1 MIIDDEVGSVAETS
15 TAEAEEVL
23 TDQPEAEDQDSES
36 VAEYSDNEE
45 PEEAEEGEGSET
57 EDEQPELGSNSETV
71 EVEYD
76 GEVYAVP
83 KRLKDAVMATKDYTE
98 KTQSLADERRNYE
111 AEKAD
116 FTQYMEA
123 SKAQSEQMANLA
135 AIDQQLK
142 SFEAYDWNAA
152 FDADITSANKLQ
164 HQQQQLQAQRG
175 QLVGAIQQGEQQRQE
190 AQHQN
195 MVRVAE
201 RTDAKLAKEVTGW
214 GDEMKSDLGKFAVDM
229 GLPANMVSNAVTY
242 PEINILRLAQ
252 IGYKTENQVKAAV
265 KSKDKKIVQVKP
277 SKNLKPKRQSAPK
290 TLSNVTDPVAY
301 RELRLAQKRK
311 AKG

>member
-1 MIIDDEVGSVAETS
+1 
-15 TAEAEEVL
+15 
-23 TDQPEAEDQDSES
+23 
-36 VAEYSDNEE
+36 
-45 PEEAEEGEGSET
+45 
-57 EDEQPELGSNSETV
+57 
-71 EVEYD
+71 
-76 GEVYAVP
+76 
-83 KRLKDAVMATKDYTE
+83 
-98 KTQSLADERRNYE
+98 
-111 AEKAD
+111 
-116 FTQYMEA
+116 
-123 SKAQSEQMANLA
+123 
-135 AIDQQLK
+135 
-142 SFEAYDWNAA
+142 
-152 FDADITSANKLQ
+152 
-164 HQQQQLQAQRG
+164 
-175 QLVGAIQQGEQQRQE
+175 
-190 AQHQN
+190 

-214 GDEMKSDLGKFAVDM
+214 GIEMKSDLGKFAVDM

-277 SKNLKPKRQSAPK
+277 SKSLKPKRQSAPK

>member
-36 VAEYSDNEE
+36 VAEDSDNEE
-45 PEEAEEGEGSET
+45 PEEAEEGEGTET

-123 SKAQSEQMANLA
+123 TKAQSDQMANLA
-135 AIDQQLK
+135 AIDQQLNH
-142 SFEAYDWNAA
+142 FET
-152 FDADITSANKLQ
+152 FDMNHLIDTDITSANKLQ
-164 HQQQQLQAQRG
+164 YQKQQLQAQRG

-201 RTDAKLAKEVTGW
+201 RTDAKLASEVTGW

-265 KSKDKKIVQVKP
+265 KSKDRKIVQVKP
-277 SKNLKPKRQSAPK
+277 SKSLKPKRQSAPK

>member
-1 MIIDDEVGSVAETS
+1 MIIDDQVGSVAETS
-15 TAEAEEVL
+15 TPEAEEVV

-36 VAEYSDNEE
+36 VTQEGDYEE
-45 PEEAEEGEGSET
+45 PEEAKESEESET
-57 EDEQPELGSNSETV
+57 EDEQPPEGSFSETV

-76 GEVYAVP
+76 GEVYEVP

-123 SKAQSEQMANLA
+123 SKAQSEQIANLA

-142 SFEAYDWNAA
+142 QFETVDMNQLI
-152 FDADITSANKLQ
+152 DTDITSANKLQ
-164 HQQQQLQAQRG
+164 YQKQQLLVQRD
-175 QLVGAIQQGEQQRQE
+175 QLVGAIQQGEAERQRL
-190 AQHQN
+190 QHES
-195 MVRVAE
+195 MVRIAE
-201 RTDAKLAKEVTGW
+201 KTDAKLSKEVTGW
-214 GDEMKSDLGKFAVDM
+214 GDEMKADLGKFAVDM
-229 GLPANMVSNAVTY
+229 GLPADMVSRAVTY

-265 KSKDKKIVQVKP
+265 KSKDNRVVRVKP

-290 TLSNVTDPVAY
+290 SLSNVTDPVAY